1 MRPLGGAL
9 VVVGAL
15 VAVWGIDLFAKAAGG
30 GGDVTPGTLVALGV
44 LLVLGGAVLVGV
56 GVVLA
61 RGRP

>member
-1 MRPLGGAL
+1 M
-9 VVVGAL
+9 
-15 VAVWGIDLFAKAAGG
+15 AVWGIDLFAKAAGG